1 MRSPALR
8 PPSGFATAEPGF
20 ALTTL
25 GRTAGA
31 DLRRAGMEI
40 ILDVGADVPI
50 TGGCMSPAL
59 PPGARVRIER
69 CSAGRLRSG
78 DVVLLEGRDGFV
90 LHRCLA
96 TVSAGRRRLLVK
108 SDRARRPDAPW
119 PPRSVMG
126 RVSGVEVDGTV
137 RAYRP
142 GFVDRLRAAAL
153 GFFWAGIFPFLR
165 EARDSLCPSRD
176 NNGFQQ
182 G

>member
-1 MRSPALR
+1 MRGPPPH
-8 PPSGFATAEPGF
+8 PPS
-20 ALTTL
+20 

-40 ILDVGADVPI
+40 ILEAGVDFPI
-50 TGGCMSPAL
+50 TGGCMSPGL

-78 DVVLLEGRDGFV
+78 DVVLFEGRDGFV
-90 LHRCLA
+90 LHRYLA
-96 TVSAGRRRLLVK
+96 TVRAGPPGRPGDPTGRRLLVK

-119 PPRSVMG
+119 HPRSVMG

-142 GFVDRLRAAAL
+142 GFVDRLTAAGL

-165 EARDSLCPSRD
+165 EARDSLCRGRD